1 MNRDYKRQNERGTIL
16 IPTTILNGDLKGIV
30 KLIMKVEEIVYRIQE
45 LRLKK
50 GITAREMSIQL
61 GQSPAYINRIETN
74 RMTPSLASF
83 LEICDLLEVSPAS
96 FFSVFD
102 KGNEHYLLYLIGC
115 LNEQQ
120 RQHVICLLEDLNR
133 ALKRM
138 EESDLTL

>member
-1 MNRDYKRQNERGTIL
+1 
-16 IPTTILNGDLKGIV
+16 
-30 KLIMKVEEIVYRIQE
+30 MKVEEIANRIQE

-83 LEICDLLEVSPAS
+83 LEICDFLEVSPAS

-102 KGNEHYLLYLIGC
+102 KGNEHYLLHLIGC

-120 RQHVICLLEDLNR
+120 RQHVICLLEDLDS
-133 ALKRM
+133 ALKKM
-138 EESDLTL
+138 NESDLTL